1 MLLLLILILLFL
13 ALPTDAQE
21 RVAQGVGLLV
31 TRPYA
36 PYVAAGGLGALVV
49 CLVFYNAVWNAAMYR
64 LYLEDVGKAEDTYR
78 KRKR

>member
-21 RVAQGVGLLV
+21 RLAQGVGLLV
-31 TRPYA
+31 TSPYA

-49 CLVFYNAVWNAAMYR
+49 CLAFYNAVWNAAMWQ
-64 LYLEDVGKAEDTYR
+64 LYVDDVTKAEDTYR
-78 KRKR
+78 KRRR